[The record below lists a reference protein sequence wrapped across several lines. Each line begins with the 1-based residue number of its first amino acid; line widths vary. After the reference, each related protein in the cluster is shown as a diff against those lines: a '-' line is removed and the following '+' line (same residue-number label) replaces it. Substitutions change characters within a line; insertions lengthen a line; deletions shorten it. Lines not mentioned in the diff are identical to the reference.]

1 MSFPTLNLS
10 AAIGDIEAVRK
21 LVNVGANVN
30 NRSKTYLYNGMT
42 PLMIAA
48 HKGHASVIR
57 YLLSKGANARA
68 RLNQNNPRTALH
80 FAVETGNVNSVRALI
95 RHSNL
100 NVQDGNGRSAL
111 TTAAS
116 LNKKNLVRMLVR
128 AGAKSND
135 ATLEYILNN
144 NAMRNLVGG
153 ALVRRIA
160 MKKAVVSRMRTA
172 MTSRRTRAMRGQL
185 GSARVQTGS
194 TYVNG
199 IPVHVRNMIAA
210 RIRRG

>member
-1 MSFPTLNLS
+1 MVHMAPLHNAVSAGNL
-10 AAIGDIEAVRK
+10 AEIRR
-21 LVNVGANVN
+21 LVNARANVN
-30 NRSKTYLYNGMT
+30 ARNNDRLT

-48 HKGHASVIR
+48 YRGHANVIR

-68 RLNQNNPRTALH
+68 RQNQNHPRTALIY
-80 FAVETGNVNSVRALI
+80 AVEKGNVNSVRALI

-135 ATLEYILNN
+135 ATLEYIMNN
-144 NAMRNLVGG
+144 NAMQNLIGS
-153 ALVRRIA
+153 ARVRRIA
-160 MKKAVVSRMRTA
+160 MKNTVPPRMRAA
-172 MTSRRTRAMRGQL
+172 MIARKNRNLEMRRQL
-185 GSARVQTGS
+185 GKAGL
-194 TYVNG
+194 
-199 IPVHVRNMIAA
+199 PPLVRNLVGTMV
-210 RIRRG
+210 RRRKL